1 MWVIRAVLIL
11 ILLLLMVGFAFYNSG
26 PDKKVAVTLEPLF
39 DNYADVPL
47 VVVVFCSLVAGAVLS
62 MLLFITIYFRRSMEV
77 HSHRRRTKALEAEA
91 AILRNRPI
99 EESANLLKG
108 ADRKPGGIKSPFAEN

>member
-77 HSHRRRTKALEAEA
+77 HSHRRRIKALEAEA